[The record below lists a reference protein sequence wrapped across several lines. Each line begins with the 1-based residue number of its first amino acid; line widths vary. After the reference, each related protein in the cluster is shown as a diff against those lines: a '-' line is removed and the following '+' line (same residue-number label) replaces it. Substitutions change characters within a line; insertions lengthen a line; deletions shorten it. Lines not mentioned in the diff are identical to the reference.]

1 MIARALLVATTL
13 VLAACQLP
21 GIVGAIGH
29 NIEREKKIEVLA
41 KYTGLDNKRVAV
53 MVKADM
59 GVLYE
64 HPTLMPNVSANL
76 SQRLHE
82 NVSGIKV
89 LDPRTVLNFQ
99 YQRPSWAAM
108 PLGQVAEELDV
119 DRIVV
124 VDIYEYRLNPPGNR
138 WMWEGVCGAHIG
150 VVERDGLEPDEM
162 IEQWNVTAKFPPQ
175 EGTARDQLSQV
186 LVQNGL
192 VSTFVR
198 NAAWVFYDH
207 IEDKYPDIR
216 K

>member
-124 VDIYEYRLNPPGNR
+124 VDKARIVEVGSHVELLARGEKYAALARA
-138 WMWEGVCGAHIG
+138 WEKSHA
-150 VVERDGLEPDEM
+150 L
-162 IEQWNVTAKFPPQ
+162 
-175 EGTARDQLSQV
+175 
-186 LVQNGL
+186 
-192 VSTFVR
+192 
-198 NAAWVFYDH
+198 
-207 IEDKYPDIR
+207 
-216 K
+216 